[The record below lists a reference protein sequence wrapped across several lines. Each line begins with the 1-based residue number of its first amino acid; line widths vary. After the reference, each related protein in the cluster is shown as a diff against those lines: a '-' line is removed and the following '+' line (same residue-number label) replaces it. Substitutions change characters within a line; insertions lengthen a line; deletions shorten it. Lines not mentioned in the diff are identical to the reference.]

1 MKNAVKWMVFIA
13 AAAII
18 AGTTTYVVNA
28 MGTDKV
34 SADSKAETEEIEGK
48 NIKQPVETPVE
59 ETTEVVEESTEAEEP
74 VQEEVPTYEEVQ
86 TAPTYTAP
94 TEEIQVVEIPV
105 EATEARHISVSEDT
119 MSYEDACSILALK
132 GLPC

>member
-1 MKNAVKWMVFIA
+1 MKNAVKWVVFIV

-48 NIKQPVETPVE
+48 VEETVAEETVEATE
-59 ETTEVVEESTEAEEP
+59 ETTEVVEETEAEEQVYTP
-74 VQEEVPTYEEVQ
+74 VMEEVQ
-86 TAPTYTAP
+86 TAPTYAAP

-105 EATEARHISVSEDT
+105 EESEARHISVSEDT
-119 MSYEDACSILALK
+119 MSYEDACSILASK

>member
-1 MKNAVKWMVFIA
+1 MKNAVKWVVFIV

-34 SADSKAETEEIEGK
+34 SADSKAETEEIEGTK
-48 NIKQPVETPVE
+48 VEETVETPVVE
-59 ETTEVVEESTEAEEP
+59 ETTEVVEESTEEAEETVYTP
-74 VQEEVPTYEEVQ
+74 VYEPVQ

-105 EATEARHISVSEDT
+105 EQTEARHISVAEDT
-119 MSYEDACSILALK
+119 MSYEDACSILASK

>member
-1 MKNAVKWMVFIA
+1 MKNVAKWLVFVA

-34 SADSKAETEEIEGK
+34 SADSKAETEEIEGNK
-48 NIKQPVETPVE
+48 VEETVETPVE
-59 ETTEVVEESTEAEEP
+59 ETTEVVEESTEVAEEP
-74 VQEEVPTYEEVQ
+74 VYTPVYEEVQ
-86 TAPTYTAP
+86 TAPTTTP
-94 TEEIQVVEIPV
+94 TEEIQVIEIPV
-105 EATEARHISVSEDT
+105 EETEARHISVSEDT
-119 MSYEDACSILALK
+119 MSYEDACAILASK

>member
-28 MGTDKV
+28 MGPAKV
-34 SADSKAETEEIEGK
+34 SADSKAETKEIEGNK
-48 NIKQPVETPVE
+48 VEETVETPVE
-59 ETTEVVEESTEAEEP
+59 ETTEVVEESTEVAEEP
-74 VQEEVPTYEEVQ
+74 VYTPVYEPVQ

-105 EATEARHISVSEDT
+105 EESEARHISVSEDT
-119 MSYEDACSILALK
+119 MSYEDACSILASK